1 MRSHPLTAVTQTPKP
16 YEKLVQRVYFIFL
29 PSISLVQ
36 ELLVCI
42 HSARLHG
49 VNLVEV
55 LKSHEQLQKQSWGG
69 LKPSFVLYQWNLACM
84 LNSFLSLLAPPQC
97 CQ

>member
-1 MRSHPLTAVTQTPKP
+1 MYFLKTMKSHSLPAVTQSPKP
-16 YEKLVQRVYFIFL
+16 LEKLGQRVYFICL

-42 HSARLHG
+42 YSARLHG

-55 LKSHEQLQKQSWGG
+55 LKSCEQLQKQSWGD
-69 LKPSFVLYQWNLACM
+69 
-84 LNSFLSLLAPPQC
+84 
-97 CQ
+97 